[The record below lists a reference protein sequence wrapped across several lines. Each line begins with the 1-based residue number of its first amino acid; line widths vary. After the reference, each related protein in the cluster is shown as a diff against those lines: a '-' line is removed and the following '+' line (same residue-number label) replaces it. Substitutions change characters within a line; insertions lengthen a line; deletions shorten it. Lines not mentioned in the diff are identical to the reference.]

1 MEDEAVGADNRDS
14 IIEFWRRRVKTVRR
28 RALRGEMLCRR
39 SVVEVDALARDF
51 DEAHVACAAA
61 LSSVMRT
68 VVCFLSE
75 NVTSAAWTRNFSGL
89 DTKRLF
95 NAELAGWPSTAISTA

>member
-1 MEDEAVGADNRDS
+1 MGADNRDS

-51 DEAHVACAAA
+51 DEAHVASAAA
-61 LSSVMRT
+61 LAT
-68 VVCFLSE
+68 AVC
-75 NVTSAAWTRNFSGL
+75 
-89 DTKRLF
+89 TKC
-95 NAELAGWPSTAISTA
+95 